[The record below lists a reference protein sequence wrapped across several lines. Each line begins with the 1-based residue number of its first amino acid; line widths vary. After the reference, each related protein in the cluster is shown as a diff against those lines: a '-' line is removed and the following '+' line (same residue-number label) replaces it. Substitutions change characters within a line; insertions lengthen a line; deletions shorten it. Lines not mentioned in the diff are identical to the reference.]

1 MSQRDYYEV
10 LGVPRTANA
19 DEIRRAHRKLARQFH
34 PDVNK
39 SPDAARKFAELQ
51 QAYEVL
57 SDTGKRAAYDKYGH
71 DNPGDASRAAGTSGP
86 FRWSATGGSGGFD
99 FEAEDLG
106 SVFDAFFGT
115 RYGQAQPSQ
124 QAGPR
129 AQRARRA
136 QRQQTVQISVPF
148 LVAARGGAHTT
159 NITIDG
165 VQKTVEV
172 AIPPG
177 TAEGTKLRVKPH
189 GSETHIVFVVRI
201 EPHPVLTRLDSGSGN
216 LDLAVDVPL
225 TVPEAVLGATVR
237 VPTLDGSADLAIPPG
252 SSSGRKLRL
261 RGLGIRLP
269 GGSAGDL
276 YATLRIVAPEPS
288 RLTPELRSELEA
300 LALRLRS
307 PRDGPGWPR

>member
-57 SDTGKRAAYDKYGH
+57 SDSGKRAAYDKFGH
-71 DNPGDASRAAGTSGP
+71 NQPGAASQSAGQSGP
-86 FRWSATGGSGGFD
+86 FRWSTSGGSGGFD

-106 SVFDAFFGT
+106 SVFDAFFGS
-115 RYGQAQPSQ
+115 RYGQSQPSQ
-124 QAGPR
+124 QAGQR
-129 AQRARRA
+129 AQRPRRA
-136 QRQQTVQISVPF
+136 QRQQTVQILVPF
-148 LVAARGGAHTT
+148 LVAARGGTHSTH
-159 NITIDG
+159 ISIDG

-177 TAEGTKLRVKPH
+177 TAEGTKLRVKPP
-189 GSETHIVFVVRI
+189 GSETHIVFVVAI
-201 EPHPVLTRLDSGSGN
+201 EPHPVLTRLDSGRGN
-216 LDLAVDVPL
+216 LDLALDVPL
-225 TVPEAVLGATVR
+225 TIPEAVLGATVR

-261 RGLGIRLP
+261 RGLGIRLSD
-269 GGSAGDL
+269 GTAGDL
-276 YATLRIVAPEPS
+276 YATVRIIAPEPS
-288 RLTPELRSELEA
+288 RITPELRSELEA
-300 LALRLRS
+300 LASRLRS
-307 PRDGPGWPR
+307 PRDGPGWPK